1 MQPDDR
7 PKLPEADAV
16 SARHS
21 ERVVAFMRSRIAD
34 AGGSISFAE
43 FMQHALYAPAL
54 GYYAAGATRFGAAGD
69 FVTAPEVSP
78 LFGRVL
84 ARQCAEVLADISG
97 GAMLEYGAGSGRLAR
112 DILLALDELH
122 ALPERYE
129 ILEVSADLQQRQA
142 RFLGEELG
150 PLVARVSW
158 LDRPPANHR
167 GVIIANEVL
176 DALPVER
183 FRRTQHGVLQFRVVD
198 EGESFALVEAQAP
211 DWLTESVFA
220 IEASIGAKLPAGFV
234 SELSPG
240 LPDWISTL
248 AAALQHGIA
257 FLFDYGV
264 TQREYYAPDR
274 SGGWLRCH
282 FRHHAHNNALLHV
295 GIQDITAWL
304 DFTAVA
310 DAASRSGLDIAG
322 YTPQAQFLLGGGLDA
337 EMKDFGTLP
346 LRSQL
351 ELSAQVKT
359 LTLPGAMG
367 EHFKCMALRRGDSV
381 TPSAFRLA
389 DRTHTL

>member
-1 MQPDDR
+1 MDFD
-7 PKLPEADAV
+7 EAT
-16 SARHS
+16 
-21 ERVVAFMRSRIAD
+21 RVLNIRFDHENEAAGQAMMMVQLGICDVRVFLGLLNQVA
-34 AGGSISFAE
+34 
-43 FMQHALYAPAL
+43 AL
-54 GYYAAGATRFGAAGD
+54 GKCGKVISEEATNFALGVIASIEPRD
-69 FVTAPEVSP
+69 EV
-78 LFGRVL
+78 
-84 ARQCAEVLADISG
+84 
-97 GAMLEYGAGSGRLAR
+97 
-112 DILLALDELH
+112 
-122 ALPERYE
+122 
-129 ILEVSADLQQRQA
+129 
-142 RFLGEELG
+142 EELG